1 MQLDTTHQHQIA
13 IWDKVR
19 NRSRRATTSK
29 NFSRKARQL
38 LEQHGKRN
46 ELLISSISIFEIV
59 TLERCGRLRFRIS
72 ASAWLDQVMRQL
84 PEYRV
89 EPLTD
94 DIAERA
100 GQFGDVFPG
109 DPADRLIAA
118 TALVRGVPLMTHDQ
132 KLQGIEHLTTL
143 W

>member
-1 MQLDTTHQHQIA
+1 MIVLDTHALVWWVAGET
-13 IWDKVR
+13 
-19 NRSRRATTSK
+19 K

-59 TLERCGRLRFRIS
+59 TLERRGRLRFRVS
-72 ASAWLDQVMRQL
+72 ASEWLDQVRLL
-84 PEYRV
+84 PEYRI

-100 GQFGDVFPG
+100 GQFGDAFPG

-118 TALVRGVPLMTHDQ
+118 TALVRGVPLVTHDER
-132 KLQGIEHLTTL
+132 LQGIEHLKTV